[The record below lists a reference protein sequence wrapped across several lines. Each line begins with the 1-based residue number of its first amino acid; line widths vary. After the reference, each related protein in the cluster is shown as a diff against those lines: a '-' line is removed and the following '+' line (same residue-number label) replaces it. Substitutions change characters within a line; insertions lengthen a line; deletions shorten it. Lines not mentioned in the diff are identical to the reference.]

1 VAIITIGVIFGQ
13 AGSVVNHH
21 VYGFNWTGFMAQFSA
36 AAAFNITYAGY
47 VSDYSRYL
55 PRNTPRSKIIAH
67 VFAGASTPAIWLIAL
82 GAWLAIRLSATHGL
96 VGLQTA
102 GNNVISHLGG
112 ITGFLSAVALAATMG
127 MTDGGG
133 QGHSDGVSKR
143 LRGLW
148 AWAVSTAR
156 KYRNRSG
163 CRGTWRDARDGDL
176 RRWTPVDVLP
186 VVCKQGVRGS
196 SPLSSTGQK
205 RNSNGRSRSTAAKY
219 SNGDRARRRTCV
231 RVGLRPRGWQR
242 SAALEIQVGAG
253 LRAAEQEER
262 VRHDSAQAAGRPA
275 SSVPNLP
282 FKSLLLPAAQRV
294 YE

>member
-1 VAIITIGVIFGQ
+1 
-13 AGSVVNHH
+13 
-21 VYGFNWTGFMAQFSA
+21 ME
-36 AAAFNITYAGY
+36 
-47 VSDYSRYL
+47 
-55 PRNTPRSKIIAH
+55 
-67 VFAGASTPAIWLIAL
+67 GA
-82 GAWLAIRLSATHGL
+82 
-96 VGLQTA
+96 
-102 GNNVISHLGG
+102 
-112 ITGFLSAVALAATMG
+112 
-127 MTDGGG
+127 

-231 RVGLRPRGWQR
+231 RVGLRPAGGSGLQR
-242 SAALEIQVGAG
+242 SKSRSG
-253 LRAAEQEER
+253 LDSEPLSRKSAFGMTPPRLLGGQRAASR
-262 VRHDSAQAAGRPA
+262 ICHLKACSCPPRRGSMNRKLFPPLTVRFP
-275 SSVPNLP
+275 
-282 FKSLLLPAAQRV
+282 
-294 YE
+294 